1 MKISGGQQF
10 RFLFVEPFYLG
21 QRLAFRTV
29 PITAG
34 VVGGALKAT
43 VVTLFQVTAESRGAT
58 MLYGLHDLEMRDRQR
73 MVAAIRFATGAKD
86 IGQFN
91 AALCRCRP
99 LEAGTHGLDRR

>member
-1 MKISGGQQF
+1 
-10 RFLFVEPFYLG
+10 
-21 QRLAFRTV
+21 
-29 PITAG
+29 
-34 VVGGALKAT
+34 
-43 VVTLFQVTAESRGAT
+43 
-58 MLYGLHDLEMRDRQR
+58 MLYGSHNLEMRDRQR

>member
-1 MKISGGQQF
+1 
-10 RFLFVEPFYLG
+10 LFVEPFYLG

-43 VVTLFQVTAESRGAT
+43 AVTLLEVATESRSAT
-58 MLYGLHDLEMRDRQR
+58 AHHGLHDLEMGDRQR
-73 MVAAIRFATGAKD
+73 MVAAIGLTIGAKD

-91 AALCRCRP
+91 AALYRCR
-99 LEAGTHGLDRR
+99 LLRAGTHGLERR